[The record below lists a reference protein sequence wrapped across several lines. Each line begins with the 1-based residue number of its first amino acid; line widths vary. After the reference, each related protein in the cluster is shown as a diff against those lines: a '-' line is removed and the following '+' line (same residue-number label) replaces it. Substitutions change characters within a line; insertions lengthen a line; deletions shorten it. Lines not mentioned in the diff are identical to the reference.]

1 MTKYQFGF
9 MPVRSTMEAIFLV
22 RQLMERYKEQMKDL
36 HILFIDLEKAYDK
49 IPRNVMWW
57 ALEKHKV
64 PAKYITIVKDIFKDI
79 LLLPRVTA
87 GKGGGEGTWRLQPH
101 LAADAAALLASHL
114 RLHPSLPALNAASR
128 AALRAARPDLVFRL
142 FSTFSSSPAFPGNAD
157 TVACLVRACAADCRP
172 LDGLRLLRD
181 AARRGSPPSSAAA
194 ADLVTSFVAIGN
206 FAKVSETLHL
216 MISAGCPP
224 ATFVYQ
230 RVIHGLFAHGMGGEA
245 LRVFS
250 EIKLRGYAIDV
261 VTYSTVLTGLCKM
274 GHIADA
280 QQMWD
285 EMVDKGIQPSEY
297 AYCSFLDYYCEA
309 GDFGMALKVYEEM
322 LDKGFKESTVSCNI
336 IAKGFCVHRRV
347 DEAVGV
353 FKGMVT
359 KGIEHDVITYNTL
372 IQGLCKVGR
381 LAEAI
386 GMYQRLLSSGLEPSV
401 QTFTPLIDT
410 LCEEGQVD
418 HAVELLTLMQ
428 AKGLEP
434 LERSNDSV
442 INGFCKVR
450 RADDGMAWLA
460 SMLKNNL
467 KPQEQT
473 FNSLLESLRKSE
485 RMDDALLILNTMFK
499 AGYELGSLASAIL
512 VDKLCTGNV
521 SHPQTLDDIL
531 HRSTFFRNCNG
542 HFKMAIELSEHKL
555 CGPYITILCISIPS
569 VWCQEILKRICRR
582 KKRLDPGWF

>member
-1 MTKYQFGF
+1 
-9 MPVRSTMEAIFLV
+9 MPPLPRLFASVRHICSSSASELAPVPTAVSDAASRAAAAVLRAPRFEPRLLSLVPRQLLFEPSCV
-22 RQLMERYKEQMKDL
+22 RQTLSR
-36 HILFIDLEKAYDK
+36 
-49 IPRNVMWW
+49 
-57 ALEKHKV
+57 
-64 PAKYITIVKDIFKDI
+64 
-79 LLLPRVTA
+79 LLPSPEPSLRFLLFLA
-87 GKGGGEGTWRLQPH
+87 SHLPAPADAPAPSPHLPGIDAFLLSLQPH

-531 HRSTFFRNCNG
+531 VS
-542 HFKMAIELSEHKL
+542 S
-555 CGPYITILCISIPS
+555 
-569 VWCQEILKRICRR
+569 
-582 KKRLDPGWF
+582 

>member
-1 MTKYQFGF
+1 M
-9 MPVRSTMEAIFLV
+9 
-22 RQLMERYKEQMKDL
+22 
-36 HILFIDLEKAYDK
+36 
-49 IPRNVMWW
+49 
-57 ALEKHKV
+57 
-64 PAKYITIVKDIFKDI
+64 

-87 GKGGGEGTWRLQPH
+87 GRGEGKAPG
-101 LAADAAALLASHL
+101 ADAAALLASHL
-114 RLHPSLPALNAASR
+114 GLHPSLPALNAASR

-142 FSTFSSSPAFPGNAD
+142 FSTFSSSPAFPGNAG

-261 VTYSTVLTGLCKM
+261 VTYNTALTGLCKM

-280 QQMWD
+280 RQMWD

-353 FKGMVT
+353 FEGMVT

-410 LCEEGQVD
+410 LCKEGQVD

-467 KPQEQT
+467 KPREQT
-473 FNSLLESLRKSE
+473 FNSLLESLSKSE

-512 VDKLCTGNV
+512 VDKLCTGIV
-521 SHPQTLDDIL
+521 SYPQKLEDIL
-531 HRSTFFRNCNG
+531 IITWPPTIPVNLGETEMCNG
-542 HFKMAIELSEHKL
+542 NGSNVYRPNLKDQLPNWELKEGLEDMVRSVPIGEKL
-555 CGPYITILCISIPS
+555 FIGGDLGGHMSTSSTCFEGAHGGFGYGIRNQGEDVLSFALAYDMIVANTLFRKREAHLVTFSSGQYSVRLISSSREEKIG
-569 VWCQEILKRICRR
+569 VRA
-582 KKRLDPGWF
+582 